1 MDQNLWMK
9 NLLKEDNFLK
19 LNDRGK
25 KKKKSNS
32 VSKVNLFFSVF
43 KRHLQ
48 TAPYQSSSG

>member
-9 NLLKEDNFLK
+9 NLLKDNFLK

-25 KKKKSNS
+25 KKKSSS